1 MLAEGW
7 EKLVRENL
15 EMKQFVQPHER
26 KSFAAVEEV
35 GAPTCF
41 PSASIP

>member
-15 EMKQFVQPHER
+15 GMKQSVQPHER
-26 KSFAAVEEV
+26 KSFADVEEE

-41 PSASIP
+41 PSASIS